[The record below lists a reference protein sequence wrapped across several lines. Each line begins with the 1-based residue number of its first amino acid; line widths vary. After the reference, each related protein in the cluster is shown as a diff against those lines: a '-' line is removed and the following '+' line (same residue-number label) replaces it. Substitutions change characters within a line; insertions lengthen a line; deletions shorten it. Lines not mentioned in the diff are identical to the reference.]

1 MFLERADMDSIKVLV
16 VEDNAAFRQFVRNT
30 IEDEIDSVG
39 ISEASDGLAA
49 VQLALEIKPDLIVLD
64 IALPSLNGLEAAQR
78 ILKSSSASKIVFL
91 SQESSREVMQEALRI
106 GARGYVV
113 KRDAGRDLRAALRAV
128 LRGDRF
134 VSRRGDGFDFTTGL
148 KLVV

>member
-1 MFLERADMDSIKVLV
+1 MDSINVLV

-30 IEDEIDSVG
+30 IEREIGSVV
-39 ISEASDGLAA
+39 ITEASDGLAA
-49 VQLALEIKPDLIVLD
+49 VQLALEVRPDLIVLD
-64 IALPSLNGLEAAQR
+64 IALPSLNGLEAAER
-78 ILKSSSASKIVFL
+78 ILKASSASRILFL
-91 SQESSREVMQEALRI
+91 SQESSRDVVREAFRI

-113 KRDAGRDLRAALRAV
+113 KSDAGRELTAALQAV